1 MLNESCVP
9 VLLKALDQ
17 ICSLDLIDEAAEDC
31 VLNATKVF
39 QRLLKSTTERTSR
52 VSSTGEN
59 VAAQRLKELGGID
72 TYLRVMEA
80 FKVGDLVSKRC
91 MNVQSPPCS
100 NSDLMVLSLAR
111 SLARSHFV
119 TNQSRTTSA

>member
-52 VSSTGEN
+52 VAPIS
-59 VAAQRLKELGGID
+59 
-72 TYLRVMEA
+72 
-80 FKVGDLVSKRC
+80 
-91 MNVQSPPCS
+91 
-100 NSDLMVLSLAR
+100 R
-111 SLARSHFV
+111 SLHGLALVVHGAALV
-119 TNQSRTTSA
+119 GIPA